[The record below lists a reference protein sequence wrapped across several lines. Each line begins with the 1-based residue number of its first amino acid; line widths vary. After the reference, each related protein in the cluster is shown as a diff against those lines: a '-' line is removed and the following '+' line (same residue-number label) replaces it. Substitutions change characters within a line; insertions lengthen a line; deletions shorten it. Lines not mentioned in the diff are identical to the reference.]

1 MKYTLLEP
9 GVCYFS
15 NAAGKSRV
23 NWDDSDYQYPAGK
36 PEQKKYEVYDPKI
49 GTCYNNQKWCT
60 ERFVADTKEGYD
72 YPIIRYAEVLL
83 NYAEAV
89 YERDNKID
97 NTDLD
102 ISLNLVRCRVNKDMP
117 KLSNELVSTNGLSMQ
132 TEIRRERTVELFNEG
147 FRIDD
152 LKRWK
157 IAEIEMPQD
166 ILGIKKTGTDY
177 AKENLSYSTDLNGCI
192 IVETGRKWEEKNYL
206 YPLPADQLQLN
217 PNLGQNFGWE

>member
-1 MKYTLLEP
+1 M
-9 GVCYFS
+9 
-15 NAAGKSRV
+15 
-23 NWDDSDYQYPAGK
+23 
-36 PEQKKYEVYDPKI
+36 
-49 GTCYNNQKWCT
+49 
-60 ERFVADTKEGYD
+60 
-72 YPIIRYAEVLL
+72 
-83 NYAEAV
+83 
-89 YERDNKID
+89 
-97 NTDLD
+97 
-102 ISLNLVRCRVNKDMP
+102 NLVRCRVNKDMP

>member
-1 MKYTLLEP
+1 MRE
-9 GVCYFS
+9 
-15 NAAGKSRV
+15 
-23 NWDDSDYQYPAGK
+23 
-36 PEQKKYEVYDPKI
+36 
-49 GTCYNNQKWCT
+49 
-60 ERFVADTKEGYD
+60 
-72 YPIIRYAEVLL
+72 
-83 NYAEAV
+83 
-89 YERDNKID
+89 
-97 NTDLD
+97 
-102 ISLNLVRCRVNKDMP
+102 
-117 KLSNELVSTNGLSMQ
+117 
-132 TEIRRERTVELFNEG
+132 EIRRERTVELVLEG